1 VSDVHALHVAGLAL
15 RLFDQTKPL
24 HGYGQRER
32 EWLEFAAILHDI
44 GYLIN
49 PRQHHKHA
57 YYLIKHSDLS
67 GLTADEVD
75 IVANIARYHRRAL
88 PGKKHDDF
96 AAMPPGSQR
105 IVKVLSSLLRIADA
119 LDRSQFSVVQT
130 VDVMLGKKVT
140 FVLHVAGDAEL
151 EVWAARGRAD
161 LFEKVFQRAVQFEV
175 VAPEEGAA

>member
-1 VSDVHALHVAGLAL
+1 L

-24 HGYGQRER
+24 HGYGRRER

-67 GLTADEVD
+67 GLTVEEVD

-88 PGKKHDDF
+88 PGKKHEDF
-96 AAMPPGSQR
+96 AAMPAGSQR
-105 IVKVLSSLLRIADA
+105 IVKVLGALLRVADA
-119 LDRSQFSVVQT
+119 LDRSQFSVVQS
-130 VDVMLGKKVT
+130 VDVTLAKNVT
-140 FVLHVAGDAEL
+140 ILLHVAGDAEL
-151 EVWAARGRAD
+151 EIWAARGRAD
-161 LFEKVFQRAVQFEV
+161 LFEKVFHRSVRFEV
-175 VAPEEGAA
+175 SAREEGAA